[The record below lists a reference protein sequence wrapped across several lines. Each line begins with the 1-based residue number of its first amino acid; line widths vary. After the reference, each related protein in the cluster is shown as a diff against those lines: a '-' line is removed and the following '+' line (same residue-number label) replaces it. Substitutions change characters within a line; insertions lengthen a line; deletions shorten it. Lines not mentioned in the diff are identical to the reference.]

1 MQLQSNFVVIATRNE
16 GKVKEFAKLFGAKG
30 YKVRCLTD
38 YTDLP
43 EIIES
48 GTTFAENAR
57 IKAQIISAHL
67 HVPVLADDSGLC
79 VAALDGAPGVYSAR
93 FAGENAT
100 DADNNAKLLQ
110 ALSELPNAEGDSA
123 TSANPKLLSKASF
136 VCALALI
143 DPVANEI
150 IEAEDRFDGYIIGE
164 ARGESGFGYD
174 PLFYLPALDKTMA
187 ELTVEEKNEMS
198 HRAKAL
204 RLFLDRL
211 PGQRICSLMDSSKK
225 PAPTHAVE
233 EQVSL
238 F

>member
-1 MQLQSNFVVIATRNE
+1 MRLQSNIVVIATRNE

-30 YKVRCLTD
+30 YKVRSLAD
-38 YTDLP
+38 YTELP
-43 EIIES
+43 DIVES
-48 GTTFAENAR
+48 GKTFAENAR

-79 VAALDGAPGVYSAR
+79 VKALGGDPGVYSAR
-93 FAGENAT
+93 YAGEEAT

-110 ALSELPNAEGDSA
+110 ALSETAPAGELLSEAGH
-123 TSANPKLLSKASF
+123 PKLLSEASF

-150 IEAEDRFDGYIIGE
+150 IEAEDACRGFIIGE
-164 ARGESGFGYD
+164 ERGESGFGYD
-174 PLFYLPALDKTMA
+174 PLFYIPAMGRTMA
-187 ELTVEEKNEMS
+187 ELTMEEKNAIS

-211 PGQRICSLMDSSKK
+211 PNQTD
-225 PAPTHAVE
+225 
-233 EQVSL
+233 
-238 F
+238 

>member
-1 MQLQSNFVVIATRNE
+1 MRLQSNIVVIATRNE

-30 YKVRCLTD
+30 YKVRSLAD

-79 VAALDGAPGVYSAR
+79 VKALGGEPGVYSAR
-93 FAGENAT
+93 YAGENAT

-110 ALSELPNAEGDSA
+110 ALSNAAPVGGMPTDDGH
-123 TSANPKLLSKASF
+123 PKLLSEASY
-136 VCALALI
+136 VCALTLI
-143 DPVANEI
+143 DPVANEM
-150 IEAEDRFDGYIIGE
+150 IEAEDSCRGYIIGE
-164 ARGESGFGYD
+164 ERGESGFGYD
-174 PLFYLPALDKTMA
+174 PLFYIPALERTMG
-187 ELTVEEKNEMS
+187 ELTMEEKNEMS

-211 PGQRICSLMDSSKK
+211 PDQSD
-225 PAPTHAVE
+225 
-233 EQVSL
+233 
-238 F
+238 